1 MANSNLPYQE
11 GTIKLTWIDP
21 KNYEILNSSMFENV
35 ESAVAKAPKNNWML
49 FKLDKTDGINY
60 TWKLLPYGDY
70 KQYLSSMKF
79 RDNKLLYFGG
89 LAVVFVGIFTIL
101 NKIDSK

>member
-1 MANSNLPYQE
+1 MTQEHLPYQQ

-21 KNYEILNSSMFENV
+21 SNYKILNSSMFSDI
-35 ESAVAKAPKNNWML
+35 ESALAQAPKKNWML
-49 FKLDKTDGINY
+49 FELDKTDGVSY

-79 RDNKLLYFGG
+79 RDNKFLYFGG
-89 LAVVFVGIFTIL
+89 LALVFIGIFTLL
-101 NKIDSK
+101 NKLDKL